1 MRSIAASSLL
11 VLGLAAAA
19 QAKTPAEMTKEMTEW
34 WVGRYDNQRQVAA
47 DAAWLR
53 AGEKLPE
60 LVRDGRRIVA
70 VKLDA
75 PQLGE
80 NVIYFEEHRD
90 SQPGVANRQ
99 RVTVLKWDENAQ
111 AVRSL
116 QYFFKAGPAYERKP
130 IDPAVVAKMK
140 PEDFLHQAPC
150 DLYFKW
156 DEANGRYKGGMLPRT
171 CTYEQGV
178 DGVVYAE
185 FDMVLWPDRLWY
197 RDRSKR
203 VLNDSIRGEI
213 DGFNWL
219 RFDEVA
225 K

>member
-1 MRSIAASSLL
+1 MRVFIASLIL
-11 VLGLAAAA
+11 SAALAGVAH
-19 QAKTPAEMTKEMTEW
+19 AKTSAEMAQEMAAW
-34 WVGRYDNQRQVAA
+34 WVGAYDNTRQVAA
-47 DAAWLR
+47 DAVWVR

-70 VKLDA
+70 VKLEA

-80 NVIYFEEHRD
+80 HVIYFEEYRA
-90 SQPGVANRQ
+90 SQPGIANRQ
-99 RVTVLKWDENAQ
+99 RVTILKWDEAAQ

-130 IDPAVVAKMK
+130 LDPAAVAKMK
-140 PEDFLHQAPC
+140 AEEFTHQAPC

-156 DEANGRYKGGMLPRT
+156 DEAHGRYKGGMLPRT

-185 FDMVLWPDRLWY
+185 FDMMLWPDRLWY

-203 VLNDSIRGEI
+203 VVNDSIRGEI

-219 RFDEVA
+219 RFDKAA